1 MLGWVVFRAES
12 LGQAF
17 IIFSAMVNIEPLS
30 ITQSLQFSPVYGGQ
44 VNALQIA
51 TLLLAWL
58 LIIVR
63 GLYQRQLERIDYPQI
78 EQRSQLP
85 IRSLSRGSLSRGSLS
100 TGYLSTGYLSTGYA
114 FLLVPVFVLA
124 IFKLSAESYSAFL
137 YFQF

>member
-1 MLGWVVFRAES
+1 VVFRAES

-63 GLYQRQLERIDYPQI
+63 GLYQRQLERIDYPQT

-85 IRSLSRGSLSRGSLS
+85 IRSLSRGS
-100 TGYLSTGYLSTGYA
+100 LSTGYLSTGYA
-114 FLLVPVFVLA
+114 FLLVPVFILA

>member
-1 MLGWVVFRAES
+1 
-12 LGQAF
+12 
-17 IIFSAMVNIEPLS
+17 MVNIEPLS
-30 ITQSLQFSPVYGGQ
+30 ITQSLQFSPVYRGQ

-85 IRSLSRGSLSRGSLS
+85 IRSLSRGSLS